1 MGPTAREARGMS
13 APSRAELLAAA
24 LRAVVADNDTVEGAL
39 GTIRVA
45 AGPAAEAVA
54 RSVLMDH

>member
-1 MGPTAREARGMS
+1 MS
-13 APSRAELLAAA
+13 APTRAELLAAA